1 VASRMSRTYIRK
13 SQILKI
19 FRPLV
24 PSEVYVAQQIE
35 RAFPGGE
42 WVEEPVAE
50 TVPEPTAPP
59 DYPFVFGWGNN
70 PKRAELK
77 GKRCR
82 ILEEGAKNSVKVEFE
97 DRSIEI
103 VSRRALKDA
112 PAQSSGSRGTDP
124 PAGESAPAPPRGPAV
139 YDPPSSA
146 ELPDGTPADPEDPKL
161 KHSVQRTGRPAVL
174 FKTKAEASK
183 FAAALVKEAKEAGA
197 SVSGSA
203 STARWSIYP
212 TTGDPWGM
220 GIFSKPKR

>member
-50 TVPEPTAPP
+50 TAPEPTAPP

-97 DRSIEI
+97 DRSRS
-103 VSRRALKDA
+103 SR
-112 PAQSSGSRGTDP
+112 
-124 PAGESAPAPPRGPAV
+124 
-139 YDPPSSA
+139 
-146 ELPDGTPADPEDPKL
+146 
-161 KHSVQRTGRPAVL
+161 
-174 FKTKAEASK
+174 
-183 FAAALVKEAKEAGA
+183 AA
-197 SVSGSA
+197 
-203 STARWSIYP
+203 R
-212 TTGDPWGM
+212 
-220 GIFSKPKR
+220 